1 LWLTSMSGCH
11 AIILTLLALAS
22 TQLLLQA
29 TATPLSPPV
38 FAPCSGQ
45 WQDCTKS
52 QCCSDSK
59 FLCYE
64 KNPQYAQCR
73 SSCLTGVHSDEP
85 RQSQTKWTCRVRN
98 KFQVLDSMATAC
110 EAQKSWHRLLEVS
123 GSRKRFGP
131 LNADWLQR
139 QRGSKGHKEK
149 ETEAAAVAT
158 GASQSPDREP
168 GTGGAVVF
176 IPGRLSE
183 WVDEPESGSQEKEIA
198 QHPVGPLLFCFAVVA
213 PGTYEPQMVAMQ
225 YLEGTGIFGCD
236 GYRVV
241 SNISAELLFGN
252 ASLKLPSNISARP
265 FPLFRRIPV
274 SIVDVNLWVKLQ
286 PGPMYWDA
294 AMNAWVH
301 GSKHLV
307 NAPVFIDVWDKIF
320 SDGEYTKYD
329 WTIKLDVDAF
339 PVPMRLKEVLRGYT
353 QHPSQPMY
361 MQNTAADV
369 YGNFL
374 HGPIEVLS
382 KAAMDVY
389 KKGVGSCKKDVV
401 SSDKGE
407 DWYLSLCLQY
417 LKVPGV
423 RELRLLSDAY
433 MWQSK
438 YVPCDTP
445 FATFHPLKDRAN
457 WKRCLQQVCPTV
469 VNPWQAKY
477 AQGAPL
483 IARVGLRHWLAA
495 AGVAVLFLASSL
507 VAGRRAWASA
517 ARRASSAGKI
527 AACDCEPC
535 LERSSIGDGS
545 AGSA

>member
-1 LWLTSMSGCH
+1 MSGCH

-213 PGTYEPQMVAMQ
+213 PGTYEPEMVAMQ
-225 YLEGTGIFGCD
+225 YLQGSGIFGCD

-241 SNISAELLFGN
+241 SNLSADVLFGK
-252 ASLKLPSNISARP
+252 ASLHLPSNIKAHLP
-265 FPLFRRIPV
+265 FHRIPV
-274 SIVDVNLWVKLQ
+274 SVMDIKVWVKLQ
-286 PGPMYWDA
+286 RTPAYWDSA
-294 AMNAWVH
+294 ANSWRQGDM
-301 GSKHLV
+301 HLM
-307 NAPVFIDVWDKIF
+307 NAPVFVKAWDKIF
-320 SDGEYTKYD
+320 SDGEYAKYD
-329 WTIKLDVDAF
+329 WTVKLDVDAF
-339 PVPMRLKEVLRGYT
+339 LVPGRLRAILRGYT
-353 QHPSQPMY
+353 DPSWSTY
-361 MQNTAADV
+361 VQNVGVDT
-369 YGNFL
+369 YGNML

-382 KAAMDVY
+382 KKAVDSYRDGAER
-389 KKGVGSCKKDVV
+389 CKEEVNMW
-401 SSDKGE
+401 DKGE
-407 DWYLSLCLQY
+407 DWYLFLCLEH
-417 LKVPGV
+417 LGVPHV
-423 RELRLLSDAY
+423 RELRLLNDHYWASVY
-433 MWQSK
+433 T
-438 YVPCDTP
+438 PCNTP
-445 FATFHPLKDRAN
+445 FATFHPFKDKDT
-457 WKRCLQQVCPTV
+457 WQRCLREVCPMV
-469 VNPWQAKY
+469 LNPWTSQAMAAYK
-477 AQGAPL
+477 QETPV
-483 IARVGLRHWLAA
+483 IASIDVRWRWPALAA
-495 AGVAVLFLASSL
+495 VAAVSLASSL
-507 VAGRRAWASA
+507 VACRRTRRFATAFGGTDQSMASE
-517 ARRASSAGKI
+517 RK
-527 AACDCEPC
+527 PC
-535 LERSSIGDGS
+535 LDRST
-545 AGSA
+545 A